1 MEGGQSISIAPQRS
15 NYPLK
20 AVVLI
25 ITSLWFLSS
34 HASLLRASLSAAPP
48 GYGWSDKPSPKEAGP
63 PNTLY
68 NFENW
73 ADQLED
79 FVEQVRNT
87 EYDLS
92 AIQQYSS
99 EMHSVTAVIRDC
111 KWSLSTTSVAELD
124 T

>member
-1 MEGGQSISIAPQRS
+1 MVV
-15 NYPLK
+15 LK
-20 AVVLI
+20 ACNILLTHI
-25 ITSLWFLSS
+25 SLARFFS
-34 HASLLRASLSAAPP
+34 SAALL

-79 FVEQVRNT
+79 FVEQVCNM
-87 EYDLS
+87 EYSLS
-92 AIQQYSS
+92 AIQQMY
-99 EMHSVTAVIRDC
+99 
-111 KWSLSTTSVAELD
+111 SLSAMKRGRNQSLSATSVAELD